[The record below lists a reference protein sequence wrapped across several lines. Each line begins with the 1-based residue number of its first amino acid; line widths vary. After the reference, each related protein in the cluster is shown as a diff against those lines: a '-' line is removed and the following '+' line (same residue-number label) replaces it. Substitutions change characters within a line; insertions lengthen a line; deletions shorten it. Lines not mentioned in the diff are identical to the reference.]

1 MNMNTEMKYTGNK
14 YEAPMEDCLTLPEIP
29 QAMSDLANE
38 LGRSNELVE
47 TLWVRLKDVLA
58 DYPYDESDAGC
69 GMTECG
75 SPLAREIRNRCI
87 NVEDINE
94 KLATIIERLRL

>member
-1 MNMNTEMKYTGNK
+1 
-14 YEAPMEDCLTLPEIP
+14 MEDLNLPEIP

-47 TLWVRLKDVLA
+47 ILWARLKDVLA
-58 DYPYDESDAGC
+58 DCPHCEDGTGEKFCITDLS
-69 GMTECG
+69 
-75 SPLAREIRNRCI
+75 SPLAREIRDRCF
-87 NVEDINE
+87 NVEKINE

>member
-1 MNMNTEMKYTGNK
+1 MNMNTEMKHTGKK
-14 YEAPMEDCLTLPEIP
+14 YEAPMENCLTLPEIP

-58 DYPYDESDAGC
+58 DYPYDESDVGC
-69 GMTECG
+69 GMVECD

-87 NVEDINE
+87 NVEDINR
-94 KLATIIERLRL
+94 KLATIIERLKL